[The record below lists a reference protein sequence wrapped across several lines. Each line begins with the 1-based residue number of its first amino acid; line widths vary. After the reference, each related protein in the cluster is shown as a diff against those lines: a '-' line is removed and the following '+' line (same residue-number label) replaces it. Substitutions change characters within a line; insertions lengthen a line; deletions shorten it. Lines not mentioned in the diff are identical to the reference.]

1 MELREA
7 LEQAI
12 ERERQRVEQER
23 RLREQAQA
31 ELERLRRIL
40 QERGI
45 NPEE

>member
-7 LEQAI
+7 LERAV
-12 ERERQRVEQER
+12 ERERQRAEQER
-23 RLREQAQA
+23 RLREQVQA
-31 ELERLRRIL
+31 ELERLKRIL